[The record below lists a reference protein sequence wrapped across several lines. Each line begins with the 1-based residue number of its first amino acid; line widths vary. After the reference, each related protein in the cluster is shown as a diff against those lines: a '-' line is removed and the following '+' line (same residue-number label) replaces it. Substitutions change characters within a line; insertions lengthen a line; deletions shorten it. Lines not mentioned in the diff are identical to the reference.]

1 MSKNMYSKSVAAN
14 MVIANMIG
22 TGIFT
27 SIGFQVMPGAI
38 PDPFAIMMIWLI
50 GGIFSLC
57 GALAY
62 AEVATT
68 LKESGGEY
76 TFLSRIY
83 HPVLGLASGWV
94 SLIVGFSAAIASL
107 ALATGEY
114 LGPLVDSFGLGIS
127 TVIATKSI
135 GVSLIII
142 VSLIQLRGVESGGGF
157 QNIMTNVKLVF
168 IAILILAPILFL
180 SDGLA
185 SGVTFGPTEK
195 TTDTILGMPFAGSL
209 VWVLF
214 AYSGWNASA
223 YIAGNMVEPKKNL
236 PYSLLV
242 GTGAV
247 TLIYLALT
255 AVFMYTCKFEE
266 MAGVVDVGNVVVNK
280 VFSPDVALVFGAL
293 FAVALVAGIN
303 AMFIAGPRVTQKMG
317 MDHKIFSLLGKQ
329 SDSGAPTNAIVL
341 QAALSSIMV
350 LFSDFKSIIEYI
362 GITLTI
368 FSVMTVIGVFIL
380 RAKGMTNENTIKT
393 WGYPITPIVFIAVS
407 VWMVVYFAMNEPE
420 KIMWSAATIIPAFA
434 LYWLSK
440 RMK

>member
-1 MSKNMYSKSVAAN
+1 MSANMYSRSVAAN

-38 PDPFAIMMIWLI
+38 PDPFSIMMIWLI
-50 GGIFSLC
+50 GGVFSLC

-114 LGPLVDSFGLGIS
+114 LGPLVDSIGLGFS
-127 TVIATKSI
+127 TEIATKTI
-135 GVSLIII
+135 GVSLIAI

-157 QNIMTNVKLVF
+157 QNIMTNVKLLF
-168 IAILILAPILFL
+168 IAVLILAPLLFL
-180 SDGLA
+180 TDGDA
-185 SGVTFGPTEK
+185 SGVSFAPTDK
-195 TTDTILGMPFAGSL
+195 TGDTILGMPFAGSL

-223 YIAGNMVEPKKNL
+223 YIAGNMIEPKKNL

-317 MDHKIFSLLGKQ
+317 LDHQIFSILGKQ
-329 SDSGAPTNAIVL
+329 SESGAPTNAIIL
-341 QAALSSIMV
+341 QALLSSIMV

-368 FSVMTVIGVFIL
+368 FSVMTVIGVFVL

-420 KIMWSAATIIPAFA
+420 KIMWSAAT
-434 LYWLSK
+434 
-440 RMK
+440 